1 MSHKAYIFDFDGT
14 LVQSNAIKKEAFY
27 HLSPEI
33 ADNRT
38 AVDTV
43 LSAIPEKSR
52 YEIVQKIY
60 EVIHS
65 RTGVQYPQENVTTAI
80 HRYSSTVR
88 SGVLSCPEVE
98 GATML
103 LEHLKKSGKLVYVS
117 SNTPEESLGELIE
130 GRGWASN
137 IDGYFG
143 FPKLKPETVRYIQAV
158 KSLSASDIIV
168 IGDGLSDE
176 IAASETGCSFY
187 KVTND
192 KSLLEFYASLNSS
205 NQYV

>member
-1 MSHKAYIFDFDGT
+1 MNHKAYIFDFDGT

-38 AVDTV
+38 AVDAV

-60 EVIHS
+60 EIIQS
-65 RTGVQYPQENVTTAI
+65 NTGVHYPEANIANAI
-80 HRYSSTVR
+80 QKYSSTVR

-98 GATML
+98 GATIL
-103 LEHLKKSGKLVYVS
+103 LQHLKKSGKLVYVS
-117 SNTPEESLGELIE
+117 SNTPEVSLGELIE
-130 GRGWASN
+130 GRGWAPN

-143 FPKLKPETVRYIQAV
+143 FPKLKSETVRYIQTA

-176 IAASETGCSFY
+176 ISANETGCSFY

-192 KSLLEFYASLNSS
+192 KSLLEFYALLNSY